1 MKLGPGL
8 EESEIMKKRL
18 LIGGGIILV
27 ALVYLL
33 YLSFGSS
40 VSYYVTVS
48 EFFSRSDEL
57 LDTNIRVAGK
67 VAGTSID
74 WNADDLELMFTIT
87 EGGKNMPV
95 IYNGPQPSGF
105 KAGSTILV
113 EGKYDSNNVFRA
125 SQLILKC
132 PSKYE
137 SIDIE

>member
-1 MKLGPGL
+1 
-8 EESEIMKKRL
+8 MKKRF
-18 LIGGGIILV
+18 LIGGGVILI

-48 EFFSRSDEL
+48 EYFERSDEL

-67 VAGTSID
+67 VADNPIE

-95 IYNGPQPSGF
+95 IYKGAQPSGF

-113 EGKYDSNNVFRA
+113 EGKYGSDGLFRA
-125 SQLILKC
+125 SQIILKC